1 MTSETLFNLI
11 MTTGQE
17 NPAILMI
24 GSEGSRND
32 PTVKPDQYQDYDM
45 TYFVSDAD
53 FPAFEQFERSHFGE
67 LMIQQILPE
76 KNRWC
81 WLMQFMDGNR
91 LDLKIQPISS
101 VPAYLAEDT
110 LNTILLD
117 KTGVCTNLPATT
129 DQTHWVQQPT
139 QIEFNDCVIE
149 FFWVSTYVLKGILRG
164 ELLYANYFFETIVRE
179 ELYRLLSW
187 RVGKDTD
194 FSLSVGKAHKR
205 LPDYFNGLE
214 RLYDLSDLTRTGLA
228 LSTAL
233 HLATELLPSLSHD
246 LQVTYD
252 TAAVNRTT
260 DYILQK
266 L

>member
-1 MTSETLFNLI
+1 MSSLGRSVSVGQVSRFYEVKSQKGENHDIRNTFNLI

-101 VPAYLAEDT
+101 VPAT
-110 LNTILLD
+110 WQKIL
-117 KTGVCTNLPATT
+117 
-129 DQTHWVQQPT
+129 
-139 QIEFNDCVIE
+139 
-149 FFWVSTYVLKGILRG
+149 
-164 ELLYANYFFETIVRE
+164 
-179 ELYRLLSW
+179 
-187 RVGKDTD
+187 
-194 FSLSVGKAHKR
+194 
-205 LPDYFNGLE
+205 
-214 RLYDLSDLTRTGLA
+214 
-228 LSTAL
+228 
-233 HLATELLPSLSHD
+233 
-246 LQVTYD
+246 
-252 TAAVNRTT
+252 
-260 DYILQK
+260 
-266 L
+266 